1 MERTLLEEALR
12 IVAAAEAAGV
22 TLRLAGSL
30 AIHRCAAASS
40 APLVAALGREIPG
53 DIDFIATSGDWEAV
67 DALLTA
73 EGYAGD
79 PDLGRAREWGIAR
92 LIYEKPGVKID
103 VFFDKVEMSH
113 TIDYRDRLATADAAV
128 APADLML
135 SKLQIHDVTEKD
147 LIDLLVLLD
156 GAELDLARVL
166 SVLGEDWGFWYTAVV
181 NLDKAAAFAGS
192 HPGLDPER
200 RGALVDQARSLRAHL
215 DDAPK
220 TRRWRMR
227 ARVGTRV
234 RWYEPVE
241 EVKR

>member
-1 MERTLLEEALR
+1 MESTLLDEALR
-12 IVAAAEAAGV
+12 IVTAAEAAGV

-30 AIHRCAAASS
+30 AIHRCAAAS
-40 APLVAALGREIPG
+40 APLVAQLGRETPG
-53 DIDFIATSGDWEAV
+53 DIDLIAQSDDWEAV

-73 EGYAGD
+73 EGYTGD
-79 PDLGRAREWGIAR
+79 AELGRAREWGISR

-103 VFFDKVEMSH
+103 VFFDRVEMSH
-113 TIDYRDRLATADAAV
+113 TIDYRGRLATDDAAV
-128 APADLML
+128 APADLLL

-156 GAELDLARVL
+156 GAEIDLARVL
-166 SVLGEDWGFWYTAVV
+166 SVLGEDWGFWYTAAA
-181 NLDKAAAFAGS
+181 NLDKAAAFAAA
-192 HPGLDPER
+192 HPELEAAR
-200 RGALVDQARSLRAHL
+200 REALAQQARNLRARL

-220 TRRWRMR
+220 SRRWRMR
-227 ARVGTRV
+227 ARVGARV